1 MSHGFRASLDFFL
14 QDAATYVQTIRTNR
28 DSQGL
33 GAGDLV
39 ADHAVRFLAERT
51 LYDVLHAENSAPGT
65 GGLSL
70 DFLAF
75 RYK

>member
-1 MSHGFRASLDFFL
+1 MSYGFRASLDFFL

-28 DSQGL
+28 RSQGQ
-33 GAGDLV
+33 GTDAHV

-51 LYDVLHAENSAPGT
+51 LYDVLHAENSAPGP

-70 DFLAF
+70 DFLVF